1 MNGHKIIL
9 AHINTERT
17 TKLLELNNEYI
28 FRVERKANK
37 YSISKAIQEVFKV
50 KVDSVRTMVVPG
62 KMKRVRYKAGKTSA
76 WKKAIVRLKAGET
89 ITIFDNV

>member
-9 AHINTERT
+9 SHVNTERT
-17 TKLLELNNEYI
+17 TKLLELNNEYV